1 METELVKRK
10 HVIMDK
16 PVISYILLFSKIN
29 ENVVQIEEATLEGTL
44 VNLIHWSVAIGL
56 SIYMLR
62 KSNYDTIR
70 EQWDEKW
77 HKK

>member
-1 METELVKRK
+1 METELAKRK

-44 VNLIHWSVAIGL
+44 VNLIHWSVAIGP
-56 SIYMLR
+56 
-62 KSNYDTIR
+62 
-70 EQWDEKW
+70 
-77 HKK
+77 